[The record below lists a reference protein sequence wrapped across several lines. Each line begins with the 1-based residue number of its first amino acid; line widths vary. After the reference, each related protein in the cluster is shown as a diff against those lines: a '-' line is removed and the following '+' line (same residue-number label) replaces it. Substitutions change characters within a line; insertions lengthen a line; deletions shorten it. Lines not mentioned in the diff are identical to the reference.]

1 MDLKTS
7 LVYQVAKLRLR
18 RIEQYATR
26 AEELQAE
33 QLRHILA
40 RAARTDFGRASGL
53 TRKTTYSSYCTD
65 VPTRR
70 LRGAEGTISS
80 A

>member
-33 QLRHILA
+33 QLRHILS
-40 RAARTDFGRASGL
+40 RAARTDFGRAMDL
-53 TRKTTYSSYCTD
+53 PARRRIA
-65 VPTRR
+65 PTA
-70 LRGAEGTISS
+70 LMCPS
-80 A
+80 